1 MSMLKQRFIHFFFV
15 LSGRVFFQRN
25 TYNTRRFWKRA
36 VVILPWYLM
45 GMACATL
52 DLFFVGYLFLVIM
65 RLTQRNG
72 RKLSSNELAL
82 FSNLPEELPYLKTVW
97 VYEKSWV
104 ARAGMWM
111 TRRKSLGLGLGNT
124 VHFSREIDLTK
135 QADVHWFVHEMA
147 HTLQFKY
154 RGLIYIPEALIA
166 QQFSGYSF
174 GGIKT
179 LKQVSILR
187 AFNPEQQ
194 AEIFAAT
201 QLSTIESEIRKDIE
215 NGNW

>member
-1 MSMLKQRFIHFFFV
+1 MLKRRFIHLFHV
-15 LSGRVFFQRN
+15 LSGREFLQRN
-25 TYNTRRFWKRA
+25 TYNSNQFWKRA
-36 VVILPWYLM
+36 LVIVPWYIL
-45 GMACATL
+45 GVFYAVL
-52 DLFFVGYLFLVIM
+52 DLLFFGYLFQGIM
-65 RLTQRNG
+65 SVTQRNG
-72 RKLSSNELAL
+72 RKLSPEELSL
-82 FSNLPEELPYLKTVW
+82 FSNLSQELGYLKTVR

-104 ARAGMWM
+104 ARTGAWM

-124 VHFSREIDLTK
+124 IHFSREIDLEDT
-135 QADVHWFVHEMA
+135 ADLRWFVHEMA

-174 GGIKT
+174 GGLKT
-179 LKQVSILR
+179 LRQITKLR

-194 AEIFAAT
+194 AEVFAAV
-201 QLSTIESEIRKDIE
+201 QLSNFETDIRKDIE

>member
-1 MSMLKQRFIHFFFV
+1 MLKRRFIHLFHV
-15 LSGRVFFQRN
+15 LSGREFLQRN
-25 TYNTRRFWKRA
+25 TYNSNQFWKRA
-36 VVILPWYLM
+36 LVIVPWYIL
-45 GMACATL
+45 GVFYAVL
-52 DLFFVGYLFLVIM
+52 DLLFFGYLFQGIM
-65 RLTQRNG
+65 SVTQRNG
-72 RKLSSNELAL
+72 RKLSPEELSL
-82 FSNLPEELPYLKTVW
+82 FSNLSQELGYLKTVR

-104 ARAGMWM
+104 ARTGAWM

-124 VHFSREIDLTK
+124 IHFSREIDLENT
-135 QADVHWFVHEMA
+135 ADLRWFVHEMA

-174 GGIKT
+174 GGLKT
-179 LKQVSILR
+179 LRQITKLR

-194 AEIFAAT
+194 AEVFAAV
-201 QLSTIESEIRKDIE
+201 QLSYFETDIRKDIE